1 MRQQPTVPRS
11 RNPVMAR
18 RRRRRVDWPII
29 LRTREA
35 DRPAHRVLDPGAG
48 GKVTALLSVF
58 DEILALEDPDAIL
71 RRAVEL
77 ARERLGL
84 TRVGIF
90 LLDRS
95 RDLML
100 GTWGSD
106 LGGAIVDEH
115 QIMYAASAL
124 DREAFQRAEQGGAHY
139 TAFDNCPIV
148 EHRRADTAV
157 VGRGWVAC
165 TPILSSRA
173 RIGMMFNDSG
183 LSGEPHDE
191 IKQGHAALLCSL
203 LGVILDPIRSLP
215 GSRAPETVESSE
227 RRLVTAAVSMLTADP
242 GNAGK
247 EIAPKL
253 GISTGRLARVFKTEM
268 GMSLVEYRNRL
279 LLDRFDRLL
288 EGGGLNLLE
297 AALAAGFGSYAQFH
311 RVFRAFRKMTP
322 RAYLRPRG

>member
-1 MRQQPTVPRS
+1 
-11 RNPVMAR
+11 MAR
-18 RRRRRVDWPII
+18 KRRRRVDWPLI
-29 LRTREA
+29 LRTRESERPDPKIL
-35 DRPAHRVLDPGAG
+35 DRGVG
-48 GKVTALLSVF
+48 GNVAALLSVF
-58 DEILALEDPDAIL
+58 NEILALEDPDAIL

-77 ARERLGL
+77 AREHLGL

-106 LGGAIVDEH
+106 LRGAIVDEH
-115 QIMYAASAL
+115 QIMYAVSDT
-124 DREAFQRAEQGGAHY
+124 DREAFRRAEDEGAHY

-148 EHRRADTAV
+148 EHRRTDTEV

-183 LSGEPHDE
+183 LSGEPDDE
-191 IKQGHAALLCSL
+191 TKQGHAAILCAL
-203 LGVILDPIRSLP
+203 LGVILDPIRSVP
-215 GSRAPETVESSE
+215 GLRMPETVESAE
-227 RRLVTAAVSMLTADP
+227 RRLVTGAVSMLTADP
-242 GNAGK
+242 GDAGAQ
-247 EIAPKL
+247 IARKL
-253 GISTGRLARVFKTEM
+253 GVTSGWLARVFKTEM

-288 EGGGLNLLE
+288 AGGGLNLLE

-311 RVFRAFRKMTP
+311 RVFRAFRKVTP
-322 RAYLRPRG
+322 RVYLRPRG